1 MYAKTE
7 KIIQNII
14 LYHLFLFSIKKY
26 NSIILYLHDFL
37 GNNNFLGKRKLSKS
51 VETQSL
57 P

>member
-26 NSIILYLHDFL
+26 NSII
-37 GNNNFLGKRKLSKS
+37 
-51 VETQSL
+51 
-57 P
+57 